1 MNGQVEKTH
10 DFTLKMR
17 KNMNITGVK
26 DVINF
31 DDSSVNLKTS
41 IGDMTIDGKNIQISI
56 LDMDKGIVI
65 LEGNIDAVYYSEDS
79 GSKEKRGLFGKIMK

>member
-1 MNGQVEKTH
+1 
-10 DFTLKMR
+10 
-17 KNMNITGVK
+17 
-26 DVINF
+26 
-31 DDSSVNLKTS
+31 
-41 IGDMTIDGKNIQISI
+41 MTIEGKNIQISI

>member
-1 MNGQVEKTH
+1 MRRPNMNGQVEKTH

-41 IGDMTIDGKNIQISI
+41 IGYDDRGQ
-56 LDMDKGIVI
+56 
-65 LEGNIDAVYYSEDS
+65 EYSDFHTRY
-79 GSKEKRGLFGKIMK
+79 G